1 MATKFPIDISQI
13 RTYNN
18 SKIENQIKE
27 KKNNN
32 DNSYIIRIKILKL
45 GKTTISHNKDEK
57 KEETYE
63 NIDNSIYSLINNA
76 FNNSSFNNSYSNYHN
91 SSDMSESTTY
101 DSKSHIYFRNLILEN
116 INEKKFNSIRASF
129 CIKYKFYDIPL
140 AHEVNDFNYPPKYTI
155 NEKYFAFVYPNEILT
170 YCITISG
177 ILYNDKINMDRS
189 NNCTFGLYFCGEDIK
204 IKIEDKI
211 QIKKCLPHQFICKN
225 CMQKNIN
232 KYNIKKKYI
241 INLYGRVAKI
251 NKGSFH
257 CFGHFLCGNQI
268 EECITNFTCK
278 ACKLLD
284 ICSNYFLSK

>member
-1 MATKFPIDISQI
+1 MKKHEETKKAANKKNGKEHPKKEIHKDNKKDS
-13 RTYNN
+13 
-18 SKIENQIKE
+18 KE
-27 KKNNN
+27 KEKKTEVKKEVKKEEKKEEKNNN
-32 DNSYIIRIKILKL
+32 DNSFIIRIKILKL

-177 ILYNDKINMDRS
+177 ILYNDKKS
-189 NNCTFGLYFCGEDIK
+189 AGVSAGLTMIEVIFQILAIYYADPSKAEKELGWKATKNLEDMCR
-204 IKIEDKI
+204 DSWNF
-211 QIKKCLPHQFICKN
+211 IKK
-225 CMQKNIN
+225 N
-232 KYNIKKKYI
+232 K
-241 INLYGRVAKI
+241 
-251 NKGSFH
+251 
-257 CFGHFLCGNQI
+257 
-268 EECITNFTCK
+268 
-278 ACKLLD
+278 
-284 ICSNYFLSK
+284 